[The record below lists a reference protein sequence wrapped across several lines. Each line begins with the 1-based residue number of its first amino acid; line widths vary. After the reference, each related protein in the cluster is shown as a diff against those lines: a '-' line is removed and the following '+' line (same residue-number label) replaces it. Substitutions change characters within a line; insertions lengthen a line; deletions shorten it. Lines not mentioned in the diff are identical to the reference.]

1 MGKVYTEDEQAVYDM
16 EQVAQRIVRSLDEM
30 RGGVKDDFKVVGSEL
45 ARKRCKLLQELFEK
59 VDKRLEELVEEL
71 AREHG

>member
-16 EQVAQRIVRSLDEM
+16 DQVAGRIVRSLDEL

-59 VDKRLEELVEEL
+59 VDKRLEELVDEL